1 MYDACVLYPAQLR
14 EFFQSCYRAMAARK
28 EAEEIAV
35 LMEAA
40 ESHGYRDTREDLMTW
55 EQEVKIKGRQ
65 EGISLGQLRDKQD
78 VLIRQLERKFGIGD
92 TERELTARWKS
103 IRPLRST

>member
-1 MYDACVLYPAQLR
+1 
-14 EFFQSCYRAMAARK
+14 
-28 EAEEIAV
+28 
-35 LMEAA
+35 
-40 ESHGYRDTREDLMTW
+40 MTW

-65 EGISLGQLRDKQD
+65 EGRQEGISLGQLREKQD